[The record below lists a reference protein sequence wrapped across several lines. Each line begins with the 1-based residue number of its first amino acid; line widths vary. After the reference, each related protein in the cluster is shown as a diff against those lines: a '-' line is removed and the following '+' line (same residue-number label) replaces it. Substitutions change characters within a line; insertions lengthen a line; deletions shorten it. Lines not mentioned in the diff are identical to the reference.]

1 MRRRTGALGILVAL
15 AATLPV
21 AHTAHAQDLDC
32 VDFTYQEEA
41 QALFNLDRS
50 DPNRLDEDQGPDD
63 NVVCEALPRRDGSL
77 TSSTSAPRPTAAT
90 TASAIPTAPA
100 TPAAPLAPTMP
111 PAVAAPATIAPTRG
125 AEGGLGGSSAT
136 GPSDWDTGV
145 GLAFAAGALATT
157 GYLVKRRRS

>member
-15 AATLPV
+15 AATLPM

-32 VDFTYQEEA
+32 ADFTYQEEA

-50 DPNRLDEDQGPDD
+50 DPNRLDEDQGPED
-63 NVVCEALPRRDGSL
+63 NVACEALPRRDGSL
-77 TSSTSAPRPTAAT
+77 TSSTSAPRPTAT
-90 TASAIPTAPA
+90 TTAPA
-100 TPAAPLAPTMP
+100 PPATPLASPMVT
-111 PAVAAPATIAPTRG
+111 AVAAPATIAPTRG
-125 AEGGLGGSSAT
+125 VEGGLGGSSAT
-136 GPSDWDTGV
+136 GPGAWDTGV

>member
-32 VDFTYQEEA
+32 ADFTYQEEA

-63 NVVCEALPRRDGSL
+63 NIACEALPRRDDTL
-77 TSSTSAPRPTAAT
+77 TSSTSAPRATAT
-90 TASAIPTAPA
+90 TAASATPPAPA
-100 TPAAPLAPTMP
+100 T
-111 PAVAAPATIAPTRG
+111 VAPTRG
-125 AEGGLGGSSAT
+125 VEGGLGGSSAA
-136 GPSDWDTGV
+136 GPSEWETGV

-157 GYLVKRRRS
+157 GYLVKRRRT

>member
-15 AATLPV
+15 AATLPM

-32 VDFTYQEEA
+32 ADFTYQEEA

-63 NVVCEALPRRDGSL
+63 NVACEALPRRDGSL
-77 TSSTSAPRPTAAT
+77 TSSTSAPRPTATT
-90 TASAIPTAPA
+90 TAPTPPA
-100 TPAAPLAPTMP
+100 TPLAPTAVT
-111 PAVAAPATIAPTRG
+111 AVAAPATIAPTRG
-125 AEGGLGGSSAT
+125 VEGGLGGSSAT
-136 GPSDWDTGV
+136 GPSNWDTGI

>member
-15 AATLPV
+15 AATLPM

-32 VDFTYQEEA
+32 ADFTYQEEA

-63 NVVCEALPRRDGSL
+63 NVACEALPRRDGSL
-77 TSSTSAPRPTAAT
+77 TSSTSAPRPTAT
-90 TASAIPTAPA
+90 TTAPA
-100 TPAAPLAPTMP
+100 PPATPLASTAVT
-111 PAVAAPATIAPTRG
+111 AVAAPATIAPTRG
-125 AEGGLGGSSAT
+125 VEGGLGGSSAT
-136 GPSDWDTGV
+136 GPSNWDTGI